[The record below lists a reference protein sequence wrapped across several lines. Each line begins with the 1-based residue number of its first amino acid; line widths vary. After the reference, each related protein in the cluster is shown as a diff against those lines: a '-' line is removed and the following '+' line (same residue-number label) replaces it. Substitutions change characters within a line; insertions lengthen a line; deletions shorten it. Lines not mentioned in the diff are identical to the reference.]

1 MNSRFG
7 TRVLVVLL
15 ALLRRALALGRRRA
29 PPEPKRIL
37 IVHHQLLGDTLL
49 MTVLVARL
57 RERWP
62 RAELVMTTPLS
73 FVSLYHKRPYGLTAL
88 PYDPRDARSFS
99 RLLRTGGFD
108 LALVPGD
115 NRNSWLAMALGAR
128 WIIGFAGDRP
138 AYKNWMVDEFVPYS
152 DSPKTWADMLV
163 ALAGGGAPAPYRPVD
178 WPAPDCAAFR
188 LPPHP
193 YCVLHVGA
201 SSPLKLW
208 QPEKWRALAQRLA
221 ALGFTIVWSGSKG
234 EQSLVD
240 AIDPAGR
247 HLSFAGQL
255 DLAQMWRLL
264 QNAAMLVSLD
274 TSIAHMGRLTG
285 TPTVTLFGP
294 GTDTLFGAGEFW
306 RNSPYAAVMLQ
317 QVHCRDQKS
326 LFKREIHWV
335 RRCYR
340 TPAECS
346 RAICMEGI
354 DVDRVFDA
362 VDRLRPGTSG
372 RAA

>member
-1 MNSRFG
+1 MKSRASA
-7 TRVLVVLL
+7 RIPVILL
-15 ALLRRALALGRRRA
+15 ALLRRVFTLGRRRA
-29 PPEPKRIL
+29 PVDPKRIL

-49 MTVLVARL
+49 MTALVACL
-57 RERWP
+57 HERWP
-62 RAELVMTTPLS
+62 RAELVMTVPVAFVPL
-73 FVSLYHKRPYGLTAL
+73 FQKRPYGLTVL
-88 PYDPRDARSFS
+88 PHDPRYPGTVLK
-99 RLLRTGGFD
+99 LLRAGRFD

-128 WIIGFAGDRP
+128 WIVAFSGDRP
-138 AYKNWMVDEFVPYS
+138 AYKNWVVDEFVRYS

-163 ALAGGGAPAPYRPVD
+163 ALTGGGAPAPYRVTD
-178 WPAPDCAAFR
+178 WPAPDYAPFE
-188 LPPHP
+188 LPRSP

-208 QPEKWRALAQRLA
+208 QPEKWRALAEQVSAQGLTVA
-221 ALGFTIVWSGSKG
+221 WSGGKG
-234 EQSLVD
+234 EQVLVD
-240 AIDPAGR
+240 AIDPEIR
-247 HLSFAGQL
+247 HASFAGRL

-294 GTDTLFGAGEFW
+294 GSEVLFGAGEFW
-306 RNSPYAAVMLQ
+306 RNSPYAGVTID
-317 QVHCRDQKS
+317 VFCRDQKS

-354 DVDRVFDA
+354 DVKMVLDA
-362 VDRLRPGTSG
+362 ADALRRKAS
-372 RAA
+372 RELA